1 MQDPQG
7 GANEKPNPLLPDA
20 QEPTTLVS
28 ILGRWLSD
36 HDPGGIDRTRA
47 LHLAISFILVIC
59 LGYATSRALGLN
71 LDVIFPMAG
80 AMTALVLINF
90 TPSASRRTE
99 ARSFTKLFALTLS
112 LLVAVVLVAP
122 GNDPTNELGMKLMLV
137 PLTCIALYLRRF
149 GMEGQR
155 TGIALIIVATVAAV
169 LHPTRMQAAWLLL
182 AAVQGG
188 IVTFL
193 VRFTLARP
201 SALKVYSSSVI
212 EAGEAVG
219 EYLHLLG
226 ACVRSG
232 ITVPPPPAEMLDRIK
247 IRVRAALVNAASED
261 PQARGYIEAVR
272 SLVYRLRV
280 ATQLLGDCIP
290 PPQQAAGPW
299 RAPLAACADQIAR
312 HLERGLGHPF
322 DEPERMRKA
331 IGRLREV
338 AIQPDIAPKE
348 QLALLRAV
356 TAFDRL
362 FLVVTD
368 LSRLESVDPAC
379 WHDAPAPDALS
390 APQPAAAPVA
400 QKAQKGMPFY
410 TAVAIQ
416 GLVATTITTIL
427 DLIVGLDHAYW
438 ATMTV
443 MFVLGNSLGETY
455 VRVRYRTVGT
465 LAGAV
470 IGIVCLIVLDQNVW
484 LLAALCLVAQMI
496 GLVTQRDRYDVAS
509 AATGL
514 SVVVGLHLVTGL
526 GADGMV
532 ARIYETAIGAI
543 VALVVSY
550 VVFPVYVADQI
561 RNQVV
566 SMVSQCRTAFAN
578 CWPRKG
584 GMHGEIGNVTAALSA
599 DLRQLSERLPHLGA
613 ETSLGFRSAGDVVT
627 LVSTLEILITYL
639 ALLEDVAHRLD
650 SLSPPPET
658 VTILEAARA
667 RTLSAFDQALG
678 LATPAA
684 NPGTAP
690 ELDAAVSVAMEMAT
704 DQSARRLLP
713 FLADY
718 LSFSEA
724 VLRPLG
730 DLGTVLNPIPARP
743 AAKPAVREREREAA

>member
-1 MQDPQG
+1 MQDPPV
-7 GANEKPNPLLPDA
+7 GAFDDSGRA
-20 QEPTTLVS
+20 AEPTLVGR
-28 ILGRWLSD
+28 LARWLSD
-36 HDPGGIDRTRA
+36 HDPGGIDSTRA

-59 LGYATSRALGLN
+59 LGYATSRTFDLN
-71 LDVIFPMAG
+71 LDVTFPMAG

-90 TPSASRRTE
+90 TPSASRRAE
-99 ARSFTKLFALTLS
+99 AISFGRLFALTIV
-112 LLVAVVLVAP
+112 LLIAVVIVAP
-122 GNDPTNELGMKLMLV
+122 GNAPANELGMKLMLV

-155 TGIALIIVATVAAV
+155 MGIALIIIATVAAV
-169 LHPTRMQAAWLLL
+169 LHPTRIQAAWLLL

-188 IVTFL
+188 IVAFL

-201 SALKVYSSSVI
+201 SALKVYSTCVI
-212 EAGEAVG
+212 EAGETVG
-219 EYLHLLG
+219 EYLRLLG
-226 ACVRSG
+226 ASVRAG
-232 ITVPPPPAEMLDRIK
+232 VRVPPPPADMLERIK
-247 IRVRAALVNAASED
+247 IRVRAALVNAAAED
-261 PQARGYIEAVR
+261 PQAREYIEAVR

-290 PPQQAAGPW
+290 DPQASDGAW
-299 RAPLAACADQIAR
+299 RAPLAACADQLAR
-312 HLERGLGHPF
+312 HLERGLGQPF
-322 DEPERMRKA
+322 EQSERMRKA
-331 IGRLREV
+331 ISRLRE
-338 AIQPDIAPKE
+338 AAMEPDIAAQE

-368 LSRLESVDPAC
+368 LSRLESVDTAC
-379 WHDAPAPDALS
+379 WHVAPGSAAGLITPGPPPPGGPTAPA
-390 APQPAAAPVA
+390 AP
-400 QKAQKGMPFY
+400 KGMPFY
-410 TAVAIQ
+410 VKVAIQ
-416 GLVATTITTIL
+416 GLVATAITTTL
-427 DLIVGLDHAYW
+427 DLVVGLDHAYW

-465 LAGAV
+465 LAGAI
-470 IGIVCLIVLDQNVW
+470 IGIALVVGLDRNIW
-484 LLAALCLVAQMI
+484 LLAAACLIAQMI

-514 SVVVGLHLVTGL
+514 SVIVGLHLVTGL
-526 GADGMV
+526 GADGMI

-543 VALVVSY
+543 IALVVSF

-566 SMVSQCRTAFAN
+566 GMVSQCRAAFAN

-584 GMHGEIGNVTAALSA
+584 SVPGEIGNVTAALSA
-599 DLRQLSERLPHLGA
+599 DLRQLSERLPHIGA
-613 ETSLGFRSAGDVVT
+613 ETSLGHRSAGDVVT

-650 SLSPPPET
+650 TLSPPPET

-667 RTLSAFDQALG
+667 RTLAAFDQALG

-684 NPGTAP
+684 NPGAAP
-690 ELDAAVSVAMEMAT
+690 ELDAAVSVALEMAT
-704 DQSARRLLP
+704 NQGTRRLLP
-713 FLADY
+713 FVADY

-724 VLRPLG
+724 VLRPLA
-730 DLGTVLNPIPARP
+730 DLSALLNPAAQAHAPKP
-743 AAKPAVREREREAA
+743 AAHKELEAA